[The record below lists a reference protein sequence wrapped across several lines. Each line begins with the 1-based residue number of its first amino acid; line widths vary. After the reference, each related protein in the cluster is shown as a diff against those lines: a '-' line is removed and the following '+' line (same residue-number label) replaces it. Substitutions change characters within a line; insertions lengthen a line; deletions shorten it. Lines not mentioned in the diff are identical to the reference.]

1 MTENSFNGCF
11 KAAAAH
17 LGFGTMSRKQSNK
30 PVRAN
35 RRALAVRTLSSYPE
49 LRRLG
54 IGPAKGVRTVVI
66 ERSGAVAQGSAAQ
79 NGHAQVLPSCRMSLR
94 CVLNMHCFSSS
105 AGAPRTEASSARLE
119 PCEGKLSRTVLR
131 GGVSG

>member
-79 NGHAQVLPSCRMSLR
+79 NGHAMCPQYALLFIERR
-94 CVLNMHCFSSS
+94 
-105 AGAPRTEASSARLE
+105 GAPDR
-119 PCEGKLSRTVLR
+119 GVLSKA
-131 GGVSG
+131 